1 MQTFFGSIVS
11 DEQGWLTVLVAFP
24 LICLALWGL
33 NAFSL
38 NRLKK
43 GKADYSKEGF
53 RRRGRLLTAAV
64 MVIIILGAVLLNLVF
79 D

>member
-1 MQTFFGSIVS
+1 MQPFFGSIVS
-11 DEQGWLTVLVAFP
+11 DEQGWRTVLVAFP
-24 LICLALWGL
+24 LICLAIWGF

-43 GKADYSKEGF
+43 GKTDYSKEGF
-53 RRRGRLLTAAV
+53 RRRGRLLTVVLAAV
-64 MVIIILGAVLLNLVF
+64 IILGSILLNLIF

>member
-1 MQTFFGSIVS
+1 MHPFFGSIVS
-11 DEQGWLTVLVAFP
+11 DEEGWLMVLVAFP
-24 LICLALWGL
+24 VVGAAIWGL

-53 RRRGRLLTAAV
+53 RRRGRLIGVAV
-64 MVIIILGAVLLNLVF
+64 VAVIILAAILQYLVF

>member
-1 MQTFFGSIVS
+1 MHPFFGSIVS
-11 DEQGWLTVLVAFP
+11 DEEGWLMVLVAFP
-24 LICLALWGL
+24 VIGAAIWGL

-53 RRRGRLLTAAV
+53 RRRGRLVGVAV
-64 MVIIILGAVLLNLVF
+64 VAVIILAAILQYLVF